1 MTLNEQP
8 KKWPTNREIKKNG
21 EKKVMTTNA
30 CHTCHSMNNTRLFR
44 DEVPKYFY
52 AQSLLNL
59 FGTLLCV
66 MANVH
71 TFP

>member
-8 KKWPTNREIKKNG
+8 KKIANEQRDKKNG

-30 CHTCHSMNNTRLFR
+30 YHTCHSMNNTRLFR